1 MNYSDKYLESIKERA
16 MELSYRSSIPQ
27 VHANILREAAEAID
41 QLLRE
46 KKELTSPKMYGSSGV
61 RDLRM
66 AG

>member
-16 MELSYRSSIPQ
+16 LELSHRTSIPQ
-27 VHANILREAAEAID
+27 VHANILREAAEAIE

-46 KKELTSPKMYGSSGV
+46 KKELTSPKICGTSVV

-66 AG
+66 VG